1 MRLLLFF
8 VSFIFSFIF
17 YSFYLLT
24 KWKNFLG
31 EQAFY
36 NLKIESLSSNL
47 LIESIFFLV
56 IWFIFIVYFT
66 SYKENKIQNFY
77 NKILYLL
84 YYFLLITPF
93 YLSFFKPDFIIF
105 TFIIIFIFWDL
116 IFNYISNLN
125 YFKFEKV
132 KLRYFWLILNYLVFI
147 SSLVYIFIV
156 EFSYYIILIIIYS
169 IFFNYFIHKKYSNY
183 ISLFLSILW
192 FLLLIY
198 FLFLKIY
205 KIYIVLF

>member
-24 KWKNFLG
+24 KWKNFLW

-36 NLKIESLSSNL
+36 NLKIVSLSSNL
-47 LIESIFFLV
+47 LIESMFFLV

-93 YLSFFKPDFIIF
+93 YFGFFKPDFIIF

-116 IFNYISNLN
+116 NFNYISNLK
-125 YFKFEKV
+125 YFMNEKI
-132 KLRYFWLILNYLVFI
+132 KLRYFWLVLNYLVFI
-147 SSLVYIFIV
+147 SSLIYLFIV
-156 EFSYYIILIIIYS
+156 DFSYYIILIIVYS
-169 IFFNYFIHKKYSNY
+169 IIFNFFIHKKYSNY
-183 ISLFLSILW
+183 ISLFLSILSC
-192 FLLLIY
+192 LMLIY
-198 FLFLKIY
+198 FLFLKI
-205 KIYIVLF
+205 KEFYIVLF

>member
-205 KIYIVLF
+205 KIDIVLF

>member
-1 MRLLLFF
+1 
-8 VSFIFSFIF
+8 
-17 YSFYLLT
+17 
-24 KWKNFLG
+24 
-31 EQAFY
+31 
-36 NLKIESLSSNL
+36 
-47 LIESIFFLV
+47 
-56 IWFIFIVYFT
+56 
-66 SYKENKIQNFY
+66 
-77 NKILYLL
+77 LYLL

>member
-24 KWKNFLG
+24 KWKNFLW

-66 SYKENKIQNFY
+66 WYKENKIQAFY
-77 NKILYLL
+77 NKILYFI

-93 YLSFFKPDFIIF
+93 YLGFFSPDFIIF
-105 TFIIIFIFWDL
+105 TFIVIFIFWD
-116 IFNYISNLN
+116 IVFNYISNLK
-125 YFKFEKV
+125 YFNHERL
-132 KLRYFWLILNYLVFI
+132 KLRYFWLVLNYLVFI
-147 SSLVYIFIV
+147 SSFVYLFLVD
-156 EFSYYIILIIIYS
+156 FSYYIVLIIIYS
-169 IFFNYFIHKKYSNY
+169 IVFNFFIHKKYSNY
-183 ISLFLSILW
+183 ISLSLSILW
-192 FLLLIY
+192 CLMLIY
-198 FLFLKIY
+198 FLFLKI
-205 KIYIVLF
+205 KEFYIVLF

>member
-24 KWKNFLG
+24 KWKNFLWD
-31 EQAFY
+31 ETFY

-47 LIESIFFLV
+47 LIESVFFLV
-56 IWFIFIVYFT
+56 IWFIFIIYFT
-66 SYKENKIQNFY
+66 SYKENKMQNFY
-77 NKILYLL
+77 NKILYIL

-93 YLSFFKPDFIIF
+93 YLGFLNPNFIIF
-105 TFIIIFIFWDL
+105 IFIIIFIFWDL
-116 IFNYISNLN
+116 IFNYISNLK
-125 YFKFEKV
+125 YFIHEKV

-147 SSLVYIFIV
+147 SSLLYLFIV

-169 IFFNYFIHKKYSNY
+169 IVFNYFIHKKYSNY

-192 FLLLIY
+192 CLMLIY
-198 FLFLKIY
+198 FLFLKI
-205 KIYIVLF
+205 KEFYIVLF

>member
-1 MRLLLFF
+1 MRLLFFF

>member
-17 YSFYLLT
+17 YSFHLLT
-24 KWKNFLG
+24 KWENFLWNKT
-31 EQAFY
+31 FY
-36 NLKIESLSSNL
+36 NPEIESISSNL
-47 LIESIFFLV
+47 LIESVFFLV
-56 IWFIFIVYFT
+56 IWFIFIIYFT

-93 YLSFFKPDFIIF
+93 YLGFFNPDFIIF
-105 TFIIIFIFWDL
+105 IFIIIFIFWDL
-116 IFNYISNLN
+116 IFNYLANLK
-125 YFKFEKV
+125 YFINEKI

-147 SSLVYIFIV
+147 SSIIYLFLVD
-156 EFSYYIILIIIYS
+156 FSYYVILILVYS
-169 IFFNYFIHKKYSNY
+169 IVFNFFIHKKYLNY

-192 FLLLIY
+192 FLMLIY
-198 FLFLKIY
+198 FLFLKI
-205 KIYIVLF
+205 KEFYIVLF